1 MIKFILMQ
9 NKNKKSSVCGKWFAY
24 PVADETVDLAALA
37 HHMEEHNTGFSEAMC
52 LGMMTGMVKCIKEM
66 LLQGKNVKIDNLA
79 IFSVGIK
86 NKEGADSEEAF
97 NAATNIAGVKLRARA
112 TGTLNSA
119 NLNSAA
125 SVRKAVTKKTT
136 ASDDAENKP
145 AEGDNAGGTSPTTPS
160 GGGSGTPS
168 GGSTTE
174 GGGSSAGSGSTDTP
188 KEYD

>member
-1 MIKFILMQ
+1 MQ

-52 LGMMTGMVKCIKEM
+52 LG
-66 LLQGKNVKIDNLA
+66 KNVKIDNLA

-112 TGTLNSA
+112 TGILNCA

-125 SVRKAVTKKTT
+125 SVRKANTKK
-136 ASDDAENKP
+136 ASTSTGAEEKP
-145 AEGDNAGGTSPTTPS
+145 STGGTDSGTTPTTPS
-160 GGGSGTPS
+160 GGGSSNP
-168 GGSTTE
+168 GGSSST
-174 GGGSSAGSGSTDTP
+174 GGGSSSTGSEEGGNV
-188 KEYD
+188 KEY

>member
-1 MIKFILMQ
+1 MQ

-125 SVRKAVTKKTT
+125 SVRKANTKK
-136 ASDDAENKP
+136 ASTSTGAEESLAQEAPIAAQPLRPLAAVEAATLAVAHLQEAVLP
-145 AEGDNAGGTSPTTPS
+145 ALGRRKAATSR
-160 GGGSGTPS
+160 
-168 GGSTTE
+168 ST
-174 GGGSSAGSGSTDTP
+174 SSKGISF
-188 KEYD
+188 